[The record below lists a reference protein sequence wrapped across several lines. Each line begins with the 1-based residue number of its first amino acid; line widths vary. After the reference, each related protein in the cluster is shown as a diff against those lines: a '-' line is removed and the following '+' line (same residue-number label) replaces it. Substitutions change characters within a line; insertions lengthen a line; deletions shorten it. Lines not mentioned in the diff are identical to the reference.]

1 MIDFHVDTIY
11 QLVINKS
18 GESLESNSFAVDVR
32 RMKKAGVK
40 AICFALFTPE
50 ENNLFPSRWELFNA
64 LHDRFQHEMDL
75 ASLLIKQA
83 YNASDIIHNETSA
96 VLTVEDIGPLD
107 GDDEKLEL
115 LDSWGVRI
123 ASLIW
128 NNENAYAYPNS
139 TDPAIMAR
147 GLKKKGHEAVEA
159 LSGMDIILDVSHL
172 SDGGFQDVYD
182 HGVKMVAT
190 HSDSRALC
198 NHPRNLTDDMARKIA
213 QRGGIIGM
221 NVCPIFLRNYPA
233 DSRMEDCESRIQD
246 MVDHIMHF
254 YNVAGEDVIAIGSD
268 LDGTEGSLELANVLD
283 YCKLYDPLRKAGLSA
298 SQIEKFYYGNGLRVL
313 A

>member
-1 MIDFHVDTIY
+1 
-11 QLVINKS
+11 
-18 GESLESNSFAVDVR
+18 
-32 RMKKAGVK
+32 
-40 AICFALFTPE
+40 
-50 ENNLFPSRWELFNA
+50 
-64 LHDRFQHEMDL
+64 
-75 ASLLIKQA
+75 
-83 YNASDIIHNETSA
+83 
-96 VLTVEDIGPLD
+96 
-107 GDDEKLEL
+107 
-115 LDSWGVRI
+115 
-123 ASLIW
+123 
-128 NNENAYAYPNS
+128 
-139 TDPAIMAR
+139 
-147 GLKKKGHEAVEA
+147 
-159 LSGMDIILDVSHL
+159 MDIILDVSHL

-182 HGVKMVAT
+182 HGVRMVAT

-233 DSRMEDCESRIQD
+233 DSRMEDCASRIQD
-246 MVDHIMHF
+246 MVEHIMHF

-268 LDGTEGSLELANVLD
+268 LDGTEGSLELASVLD